1 MSESL
6 TPRVNDLSRPFWD
19 AAAEDRL
26 SLPYCVET
34 GRAFWPPA
42 PTSPFRTAG
51 AVEWRE
57 AEAVGIVS
65 SIVVY
70 RRAFQSALA
79 AHLPYGIAL
88 VQVARG
94 VRLLVHLEDPDAAP
108 KPGTRVSLCFR
119 RLEWSEMPVL
129 AIAPQE

>member
-6 TPRVNDLSRPFWD
+6 APAVTDLSRPFWN
-19 AAAEDRL
+19 AASEGRFA
-26 SLPYCVET
+26 LPYCVAT
-34 GRAFWPPA
+34 GCPFWPPA

-51 AVEWRE
+51 AVEWRD

-94 VRLLVHLEDPDAAP
+94 VRLLVHLDDPDAAP
-108 KPGTRVSLCFR
+108 KPGSRVSLCFR
-119 RLEWSEMPVL
+119 RLAWSETPVL